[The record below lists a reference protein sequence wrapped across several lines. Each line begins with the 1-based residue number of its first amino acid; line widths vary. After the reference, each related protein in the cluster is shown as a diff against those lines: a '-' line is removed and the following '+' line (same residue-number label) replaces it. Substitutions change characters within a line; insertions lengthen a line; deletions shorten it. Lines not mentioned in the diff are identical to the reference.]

1 MNIVIAEKNIEVADN
16 IRIAINQY
24 LPDCQLSVIDS
35 GKQCLKVLKNGN
47 CPDALILGFNLSDM
61 CGLDLLMNIRDD
73 SDLPIILVSED
84 EDINML
90 IKAFDNGANDYF
102 TVPFNANIFAAKL
115 NAIVRRRTW
124 DSKAN

>member
-1 MNIVIAEKNIEVADN
+1 
-16 IRIAINQY
+16 
-24 LPDCQLSVIDS
+24 
-35 GKQCLKVLKNGN
+35 
-47 CPDALILGFNLSDM
+47 
-61 CGLDLLMNIRDD
+61 MNIRDD